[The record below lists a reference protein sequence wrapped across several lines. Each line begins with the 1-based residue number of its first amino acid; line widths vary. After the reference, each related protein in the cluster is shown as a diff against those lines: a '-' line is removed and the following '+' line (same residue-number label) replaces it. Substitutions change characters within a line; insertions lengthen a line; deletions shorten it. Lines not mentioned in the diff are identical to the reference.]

1 MKSEI
6 IYEVTEEEEEEK
18 KREDHNEDDDDNGK
32 EEEEEQEEEDG
43 DKYKKCHNG
52 FWGFLFS
59 SIAFG
64 FIFFRCILAYQFDV
78 NTSIDEQVKERQ

>member
-1 MKSEI
+1 MKREI
-6 IYEVTEEEEEEK
+6 IYEVTEEEEEK
-18 KREDHNEDDDDNGK
+18 KREDHNEDDDNNEK

-43 DKYKKCHNG
+43 NKYKKCHNG

-64 FIFFRCILAYQFDV
+64 FVFLDASLHLYNWVCSSV
-78 NTSIDEQVKERQ
+78 GPVHPSV